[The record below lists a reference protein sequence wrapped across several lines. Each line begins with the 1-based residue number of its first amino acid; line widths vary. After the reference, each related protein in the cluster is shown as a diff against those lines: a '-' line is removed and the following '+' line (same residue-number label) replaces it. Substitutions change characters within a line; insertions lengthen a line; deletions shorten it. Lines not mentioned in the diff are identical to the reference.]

1 MYIMTEWLSLS
12 YIYIYIYYSLC
23 HFWHKVPKP
32 FGVFCAKSYEGVFGY
47 VNKVTF
53 GKPFEAILGLDW
65 LPGNQPY
72 D

>member
-1 MYIMTEWLSLS
+1 MLRAMKES
-12 YIYIYIYYSLC
+12 
-23 HFWHKVPKP
+23 
-32 FGVFCAKSYEGVFGY
+32 GY

-53 GKPFEAILGLDW
+53 GKPFETILGLDW